1 MKNMRRLTFAF
12 ISLAFIPCLAA
23 LAQGA
28 TPASG
33 TPGAP
38 AAAPAEETVPT
49 SFTVPFVLDH
59 NRMLVDMEIQRADGT
74 WRAARI
80 WIDTGEPRFSMSEA
94 LARDLG
100 IDLSGLESSP
110 LVPPPANVRI
120 GGMPI
125 DFSGIETLVGGG
137 PAWMFNAMHNDGH
150 ISSKVLQRYQVV
162 FDYPARTLTIAKPG
176 TLAHRGVRAPAAVN
190 PETGIVQ
197 IDAVIDGDSLSFAL
211 DMGASYSFVD
221 ADVLE
226 RITKRHPES
235 PRMKGAAGCAN
246 MWGWWPPDEER
257 ASVVRAPEIVWGG
270 MRLTGVGL
278 VGVAAVAP
286 GGPPLGAWYSQKAAR
301 PVRGFLG
308 PNAFKDYRVEIDYE
322 ESAVYF
328 EKGAASGGSTAPEG
342 SAIQGE
348 SNDMDLVGLTLRP
361 ENDGSY
367 TVIGIVK
374 HGVKAT
380 VEGVVP
386 GDRLLRIGDL
396 EVTGATMGTVVDA
409 LRGKPGDICVL
420 VLERDGGRISIKAP
434 VKRLL

>member
-1 MKNMRRLTFAF
+1 MIWIALL
-12 ISLAFIPCLAA
+12 ICLLPLRAS
-23 LAQGA
+23 AQEK
-28 TPASG
+28 
-33 TPGAP
+33 AP
-38 AAAPAEETVPT
+38 PRQAAASHEAAPSSV
-49 SFTVPFVLDH
+49 TVPFILDH

-74 WRAARI
+74 WRTARI

-110 LVPPPANVRI
+110 LVPPPANVRL
-120 GGMPI
+120 GGMPL
-125 DFSGIETLVGGG
+125 DFSGVETLVGGG
-137 PAWMFNAMHNDGH
+137 PAWMFNTMHNDGH
-150 ISSKVLQRYQVV
+150 ISSRVLQRYQVV
-162 FDYPARTLTIAKPG
+162 FDYPARLLTIAKPG

-226 RITKRHPES
+226 RIIKRHRDM

-246 MWGWWPPDEER
+246 MWGWWPPDEQY
-257 ASVVRAPEIVWGG
+257 APVARVSEIVWGG
-270 MRLTGVGL
+270 VRLAGVGV
-278 VGVAAVAP
+278 VGVEGVQP
-286 GGPPLGAWYSQKAAR
+286 GGPPLGAWYSQKTAR
-301 PVRGFLG
+301 PVKGFLG
-308 PNAFKDYRVEIDYE
+308 PNAFKGYRVEIDYAG
-322 ESAVYF
+322 SAAYF
-328 EKGAASGGSTAPEG
+328 EKGPAGGSSAAPG
-342 SAIQGE
+342 GPAATDDT
-348 SNDMDLVGLTLRP
+348 NDMDLVGLTLRP

-374 HGVKAT
+374 HGVIAT

-396 EVTGATMGTVVDA
+396 EVTGATMGTVIDA
-409 LRGKPGDICVL
+409 LRGKPGDIRTL
-420 VLERDGGRISIKAP
+420 FLDRGGAKISIKAP